1 MTAPINLTEL
11 TATPHRNER
20 VSLMRY
26 DNFVTIRQ
34 ADLLALITAVE
45 AAQRTI
51 NPTCRCDVCTAI
63 REALTPFQP

>member
-1 MTAPINLTEL
+1 MSDPISLTEL
-11 TATPHRNER
+11 RER
-20 VSLMRY
+20 RGQRISGGRGIMAEVA
-26 DNFVTIRQ
+26 Q
-34 ADLLALITAVE
+34 WELLALIAAVE